1 MTVAV
6 SKAAEDG
13 AEAVICA
20 STGNTAASAAAY
32 AARAGIPAVVLTPA
46 GAVAGP
52 KVAQTRMF
60 GAKVLEVRGD
70 FDEALAAAQ
79 ELGRRGTHVLVN
91 SVNPYRRAG
100 QKTAVFEIVE
110 ELGAAPDAFVIPYG
124 GGGNTSAY
132 AAGIGELGLSTPIYS
147 VEARAPA
154 DDARVGD
161 PDRRSRPRRRACAR
175 PAQRVVTVSDE
186 EIVAAWL
193 QLATV
198 EGLFCE
204 PSSAAGLAAHPPR
217 RRRRRAAR
225 RHDHRPRAQGHGERR
240 PLCARARA
248 GRGRPRR
255 DRRRSTGMTVF
266 RAPATSANIGAGFD
280 TAAVAFDLWNEL
292 EVTDGSGVIGRGRGC
307 ERASRR
313 RVQPCRAARMR
324 CSPTRPESTSASRT
338 GSRSSA
344 GSARRRPRSRSASS
358 RLHRTRAPRSCSPS
372 AITLEPHADNL
383 AAALLGGL
391 TLSWDGR
398 IARIAE
404 RLPLAAVAVVP
415 RERTSTESSRKTLP
429 ATVPH
434 DEAAASAGR
443 AALLGAGAASGDA
456 SLFSAALSDWLHEP
470 YRPSETLA
478 AIRTTPPAGC
488 GGATLSGSGPTVIA
502 WASDGAACAA
512 DLRARFP
519 DHEILE
525 LDIAPRGAL

>member
-1 MTVAV
+1 
-6 SKAAEDG
+6 
-13 AEAVICA
+13 
-20 STGNTAASAAAY
+20 
-32 AARAGIPAVVLTPA
+32 
-46 GAVAGP
+46 
-52 KVAQTRMF
+52 
-60 GAKVLEVRGD
+60 
-70 FDEALAAAQ
+70 
-79 ELGRRGTHVLVN
+79 
-91 SVNPYRRAG
+91 
-100 QKTAVFEIVE
+100 
-110 ELGAAPDAFVIPYG
+110 
-124 GGGNTSAY
+124 
-132 AAGIGELGLSTPIYS
+132 
-147 VEARAPA
+147 
-154 DDARVGD
+154 
-161 PDRRSRPRRRACAR
+161 
-175 PAQRVVTVSDE
+175 
-186 EIVAAWL
+186 
-193 QLATV
+193 
-198 EGLFCE
+198 
-204 PSSAAGLAAHPPR
+204 
-217 RRRRRAAR
+217 
-225 RHDHRPRAQGHGERR
+225 
-240 PLCARARA
+240 
-248 GRGRPRR
+248 
-255 DRRRSTGMTVF
+255 MTVF

-292 EVTDGSGVIGRGRGC
+292 EVTGGSGVTVEGEGASELPADETNLAVQAYALLADPAGKHFRFTNRIPLERGLG
-307 ERASRR
+307 
-313 RVQPCRAARMR
+313 
-324 CSPTRPESTSASRT
+324 
-338 GSRSSA
+338 SSA
-344 GSARRRPRSRSASS
+344 AAITLGLVAAAPNASAEELLA
-358 RLHRTRAPRSCSPS
+358 AG
-372 AITLEPHADNL
+372 ITLEPHADNL